1 MARIIDPRTPRLAK
15 VSENFQI
22 RSSYRAPLLEL
33 SNATEAPFFERLHVG
48 WKHLSKLIRMSSA
61 IDHKTTS
68 SKHM

>member
-15 VSENFQI
+15 V
-22 RSSYRAPLLEL
+22 LEL